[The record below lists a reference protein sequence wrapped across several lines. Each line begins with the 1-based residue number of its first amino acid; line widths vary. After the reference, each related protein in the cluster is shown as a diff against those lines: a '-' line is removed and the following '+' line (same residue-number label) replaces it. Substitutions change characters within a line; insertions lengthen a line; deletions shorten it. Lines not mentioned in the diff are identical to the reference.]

1 LGGDEVVAAVAV
13 ERDGMVL
20 AIALLSG
27 VIWVYLVLGRGQFW
41 RTRPVLLDRA
51 MVVEPP
57 AMVWP
62 SVAIV
67 IPARNEAAMLPHTLE
82 PLLNQD
88 YPGICTI
95 YLVDDQSEDG
105 TGAIAEELAIVHP
118 GIPCKIIQSQPL
130 PAGWTGKLWALHQ
143 GLEAAAVSDY
153 VLLTDADICHD
164 RASLRYLVLKAET
177 EQRDLVSL
185 MVRLRCESFWE
196 RLLIPAF
203 VFFFAKLYPFGWVNR
218 PDRATAAAA
227 GGCSLVRRSVLAQI
241 GGIAAL
247 KDALID
253 DCTLAANIKHRDHPS
268 NQHRIWLGLT
278 TEIRSLRPY
287 EYLASIWNMV
297 ARTAYTQLNYSPL
310 LLLGTIVGMAL
321 VYLVAPIGIV
331 FGLIAQRWE
340 ILGIAIATYS
350 LMVVSYRP
358 TIQFYRCSGIYALAL
373 PLIGLMYNLM
383 TIDSAWR
390 HWQGK
395 GGQWKGRSY

>member
-1 LGGDEVVAAVAV
+1 MSV
-13 ERDGMVL
+13 
-20 AIALLSG
+20 AIALLSLA
-27 VIWVYLVLGRGQFW
+27 IWIYLVGGRGQFW
-41 RTRPVLLDRA
+41 RSRPVVLDRTQLIA
-51 MVVEPP
+51 PT

-67 IPARNEAAMLPHTLE
+67 IPARNEAAMLPQTLE

-88 YPGICTI
+88 YPGSCTI
-95 YLVDDQSEDG
+95 YLVDDQSDDG
-105 TGAIAEELAIVHP
+105 TSAIAQAFAATNS
-118 GIPCKIIQSQPL
+118 GIAFQIIQSQPL
-130 PAGWTGKLWALHQ
+130 PPGWTGKLWALHQ
-143 GLEAAAVSDY
+143 GLAAAVASDY

-164 RASLRYLVLKAET
+164 RASLRYLILKAEI

-185 MVRLRCESFWE
+185 MVQLRCESFWE

-203 VFFFAKLYPFGWVNR
+203 VFFFAKLYPFSWVNR

-227 GGCSLVRRSVLAQI
+227 GGCSLVRRSALEEI

-253 DCTLAANIKHRDHPS
+253 DCTLAAKIKHRTSPTNH
-268 NQHRIWLGLT
+268 HKIWLGLT
-278 TEIRSLRPY
+278 PEIRSLRPY
-287 EYLASIWNMV
+287 DDLASIWHMV

-310 LLLGTIVGMAL
+310 LLLGTIVGMGL
-321 VYLVAPIGIV
+321 VYLVAPIGIIYSLITQQW
-331 FGLIAQRWE
+331 GL
-340 ILGIAIATYS
+340 LGIAIMTYS
-350 LMVVSYRP
+350 LMAISYYP
-358 TIQFYRCSGIYALAL
+358 TIQFYRCPAIYALAL

-383 TIDSAWR
+383 TLDSAWQ

>member
-1 LGGDEVVAAVAV
+1 MSVTI
-13 ERDGMVL
+13 
-20 AIALLSG
+20 AIALVSLL
-27 VIWVYLVLGRGQFW
+27 IWIYLLVGRGQFW
-41 RTRPVLLDRA
+41 RMRPVMLDRTQLIA
-51 MVVEPP
+51 PES
-57 AMVWP
+57 MVWP
-62 SVAIV
+62 TVAIV
-67 IPARNEAAMLPHTLE
+67 IPARNEAAMLPQTLV

-88 YPGICTI
+88 YPGVCTI
-95 YLVDDQSEDG
+95 YLVDDQSDDG
-105 TGAIAEELAIVHP
+105 TGAIAEKLAATNPRITCQI
-118 GIPCKIIQSQPL
+118 IPSQPL
-130 PAGWTGKLWALHQ
+130 PPGWTGKLWALHQ
-143 GLEAAAVSDY
+143 GLTAAAASDY

-185 MVRLRCESFWE
+185 MVQLRCESFWE

-203 VFFFAKLYPFGWVNR
+203 VFFFAKLYPFSWVNR

-227 GGCSLVRRSVLAQI
+227 GGCSLVRRSALDEI

-253 DCTLAANIKHRDHPS
+253 DCTLAAKIKHRDCPT

-287 EYLASIWNMV
+287 DDLASIWNMV

-310 LLLGTIVGMAL
+310 LLSGTIVGMGL
-321 VYLVAPIGIV
+321 VYLVAPIGIIYSLI
-331 FGLIAQRWE
+331 FHQRGL
-340 ILGIAIATYS
+340 LGITIATYS
-350 LMVVSYRP
+350 LMIISCRP
-358 TIQFYRCSGIYALAL
+358 MIQFYRCPGIYALAL

-383 TIDSAWR
+383 TIDSARR

>member
-1 LGGDEVVAAVAV
+1 MSVFVAIV
-13 ERDGMVL
+13 
-20 AIALLSG
+20 LLSL
-27 VIWVYLVLGRGQFW
+27 VIWIYLLVGRGQFW
-41 RTRPVLLDRA
+41 RTSPVVLDRR
-51 MVVEPP
+51 MLIPP
-57 AMVWP
+57 ESMVWP

-67 IPARNEAAMLPHTLE
+67 IPARNEAEMLPQTLV
-82 PLLNQD
+82 PLLRQD
-88 YPGICTI
+88 YPGTCMI
-95 YLVDDQSEDG
+95 YLVDDQSDDG
-105 TGAIAEELAIVHP
+105 TGTIAQELAAQNP
-118 GIPCKIIQSQPL
+118 GITCKIMQSQPL
-130 PAGWTGKLWALHQ
+130 SPGWTGKLWALHQ
-143 GLEAAAVSDY
+143 GLEAASASDY

-185 MVRLRCESFWE
+185 MVQLRCESFWE

-203 VFFFAKLYPFGWVNR
+203 VFFFAKLYPFSWVNR

-227 GGCSLVRRSVLAQI
+227 GGCSLVRRSALDEI

-253 DCTLAANIKHRDHPS
+253 DCTLAAKIKHRTSPTND
-268 NQHRIWLGLT
+268 RKIWLGLT
-278 TEIRSLRPY
+278 EDIRSLRPY
-287 EYLASIWNMV
+287 DDLASIWNMV

-310 LLLGTIVGMAL
+310 LLLGTIVGMGL

-331 FGLIAQRWE
+331 CSLFTQQWWLLAITVAIYGLM
-340 ILGIAIATYS
+340 AIA
-350 LMVVSYRP
+350 YRP
-358 TIQFYRCSGIYALAL
+358 TIQFYRCSAIYALAL

-383 TIDSAWR
+383 TIDSARR